1 MEEDISII
9 NSNTRN
15 ERVRNFFINN
25 KNKIISTIVVL
36 IIVLVG
42 AYSFDSYKTNKKKE
56 ISNKFNSTT
65 LAYSENTKDLTVQ
78 KLIEIINEQDPTYSP
93 LSLYFIIDNKLILNQ
108 SEINSYF
115 DVLIEKTSLDKE
127 IKNLVIYKKAL
138 FNADEAQENDLL
150 NILNPLINS
159 ESVWKSHALYLMAE
173 YFYSRD
179 QKQKSKE
186 FFNQIANLEDANSDI
201 KLQAQK
207 RLNRDLSDQTN
218 FIYIYAII
226 LIQLLYQ

>member
-1 MEEDISII
+1 MDEDISII
-9 NSNTRN
+9 NSNTRQ
-15 ERVRNFFINN
+15 EKIRNFFVSN
-25 KNKIISTIVVL
+25 KNKIISIIIILIVIL
-36 IIVLVG
+36 IG

-65 LAYSENTKDLTVQ
+65 LSHSDNTKDLTIQNLV
-78 KLIEIINEQDPTYSP
+78 EIINEQDPTYSP
-93 LSLYFIIDNKLILNQ
+93 LSLYFIIDNKLISNQ

-115 DVLIEKTSLDKE
+115 DILIEKTSLDEE

-138 FNADEAQENDLL
+138 FNADQAKENDLL

-159 ESVWKSHALYLMAE
+159 KSVWKSHALYLMAE
-173 YFYSRD
+173 YFYSKD

-186 FFNQIANLEDANSDI
+186 FFNQIANLEDANPDI

-207 RLNRDLSDQTN
+207 RLNRDLSD
-218 FIYIYAII
+218 
-226 LIQLLYQ
+226 

>member
-65 LAYSENTKDLTVQ
+65 LAYSENIKDLTVQ
-78 KLIEIINEQDPTYSP
+78 KLVEIINEQDPTYSP
-93 LSLYFIIDNKLILNQ
+93 LSLYFIIDNKLISNQ

-115 DVLIEKTSLDKE
+115 DILIEKISLDKE

-138 FNADEAQENDLL
+138 FNSDQAQESDLL

-173 YFYSRD
+173 YFYSKD

-186 FFNQIANLEDANSDI
+186 FFNQIASLEDANPDI
-201 KLQAQK
+201 KFQAQK
-207 RLNRDLSDQTN
+207 RLNRDLSD
-218 FIYIYAII
+218 
-226 LIQLLYQ
+226 

>member
-9 NSNTRN
+9 NSNTRQ
-15 ERVRNFFINN
+15 EKIRSFFVNN
-25 KNKIISTIVVL
+25 KNKIIS
-36 IIVLVG
+36 IIVILVIILVG

-65 LAYSENTKDLTVQ
+65 LTHSENTKETTV
-78 KLIEIINEQDPTYSP
+78 KNLVEIINEQDPTYSP
-93 LSLYFIIDNKLILNQ
+93 LSLYYIIDNKLISNQ

-115 DVLIEKTSLDKE
+115 DILIEKTSLDKE

-138 FNADEAQENDLL
+138 FNSDQAQESDLL

-159 ESVWKSHALYLMAE
+159 ESVWKSHALYLMGE
-173 YFYSRD
+173 YFYSKN

-207 RLNRDLSDQTN
+207 RLNRDLSD
-218 FIYIYAII
+218 
-226 LIQLLYQ
+226 

>member
-15 ERVRNFFINN
+15 EKVRNFFVNN
-25 KNKIISTIVVL
+25 KNKIISVVVVL
-36 IIVLVG
+36 VIVLIG

-56 ISNKFNSTT
+56 ISNKFNLTT
-65 LAYSENTKDLTVQ
+65 LAHSENTKDITVQ
-78 KLIEIINEQDPTYSP
+78 KLVEIINERDPTYSP
-93 LSLYFIIDNKLILNQ
+93 LSLYFIIDNKLISNQ
-108 SEINSYF
+108 GEINTYF

-127 IKNLVIYKKAL
+127 IQNLIVYKKAL
-138 FNADEAQENDLL
+138 FNADLAQESDLL
-150 NILNPLINS
+150 IILNPLINS

-173 YFYSRD
+173 YFYSKD

-186 FFNQIANLEDANSDI
+186 FFNQIISLENSNSDI

-207 RLNRDLSDQTN
+207 RLNRDLSE
-218 FIYIYAII
+218 
-226 LIQLLYQ
+226 

>member
-15 ERVRNFFINN
+15 EKVRNFFINN
-25 KNKIISTIVVL
+25 KNKIISTIGVL
-36 IIVLVG
+36 IIILVG

-56 ISNKFNSTT
+56 ISNKFNSAT
-65 LAYSENTKDLTVQ
+65 LAYSENTKEITTKNLV
-78 KLIEIINEQDPTYSP
+78 EIINEQDPTYSP
-93 LSLYFIIDNKLILNQ
+93 LSLYFIIDKKLISNQ
-108 SEINSYF
+108 SKINSYF
-115 DVLIEKTSLDKE
+115 DILIEKTSLDKE

-138 FNADEAQENDLL
+138 FNSDRAQESVLL

-173 YFYSRD
+173 YFYSKD

-186 FFNQIANLEDANSDI
+186 FFNQIANLEDANPDI

-207 RLNRDLSDQTN
+207 RLNRDLSE
-218 FIYIYAII
+218 
-226 LIQLLYQ
+226 

>member
-9 NSNTRN
+9 NSNTRQ
-15 ERVRNFFINN
+15 EKVRNFFVNN
-25 KNKIISTIVVL
+25 KNKIISTIVILV
-36 IIVLVG
+36 IILVG

-65 LAYSENTKDLTVQ
+65 LSHSDNTKELTIQNLV
-78 KLIEIINEQDPTYSP
+78 EIINEQDPTYSP
-93 LSLYFIIDNKLILNQ
+93 LSLYFIIDNKLISNQ

-115 DVLIEKTSLDKE
+115 DILIEKTSLDEE

-138 FNADEAQENDLL
+138 FNADQAQESDLL

-159 ESVWKSHALYLMAE
+159 KSVWKSHALYLMAE
-173 YFYSRD
+173 YFYSKD

-186 FFNQIANLEDANSDI
+186 FFNQIANLEDVNLDI
-201 KLQAQK
+201 KLEAQK
-207 RLNRDLSDQTN
+207 RLNRDLSD
-218 FIYIYAII
+218 
-226 LIQLLYQ
+226 

>member
-9 NSNTRN
+9 NSNTRQ
-15 ERVRNFFINN
+15 EKVRNFFVNN
-25 KNKIISTIVVL
+25 KNKIISSIVIVV
-36 IIVLVG
+36 IILVG

-65 LAYSENTKDLTVQ
+65 LSHSDNTKELTIQNLV
-78 KLIEIINEQDPTYSP
+78 EIINEQDPTYSP
-93 LSLYFIIDNKLILNQ
+93 LSLYFMIDNKLISNQ

-115 DVLIEKTSLDKE
+115 DILIEKTSLDEE

-138 FNADEAQENDLL
+138 FNADQAQESDLL

-159 ESVWKSHALYLMAE
+159 KSVWKSHALYLMAE
-173 YFYSRD
+173 YFYSKD

-186 FFNQIANLEDANSDI
+186 FFNQIANLEDANPDI
-201 KLQAQK
+201 KLEAQK
-207 RLNRDLSDQTN
+207 RLNRDLSD
-218 FIYIYAII
+218 
-226 LIQLLYQ
+226 

>member
-9 NSNTRN
+9 NSNTRQ
-15 ERVRNFFINN
+15 EKVRNFFVNN
-25 KNKIISTIVVL
+25 KNKIISTIVIL
-36 IIVLVG
+36 IIILVG

-65 LAYSENTKDLTVQ
+65 LSHSDKTKELTIQNLV
-78 KLIEIINEQDPTYSP
+78 EIINQQDPTYSP
-93 LSLYFIIDNKLILNQ
+93 LSLYFIIDNKLISDQ

-115 DVLIEKTSLDKE
+115 DILIKKTSLDEE

-138 FNADEAQENDLL
+138 FNADQAQESDLL

-159 ESVWKSHALYLMAE
+159 KSVWKSHALYLMAE
-173 YFYSRD
+173 YFYSKD

-201 KLQAQK
+201 KLQAEK
-207 RLNRDLSDQTN
+207 RLIRDLSE
-218 FIYIYAII
+218 
-226 LIQLLYQ
+226 

>member
-9 NSNTRN
+9 NSNTRQ
-15 ERVRNFFINN
+15 EKVRNFFVNN
-25 KNKIISTIVVL
+25 KNRIISTIVILV
-36 IIVLVG
+36 IILVG

-65 LAYSENTKDLTVQ
+65 LSHSDNTKDLTIQNLV
-78 KLIEIINEQDPTYSP
+78 EIINEKDPTYST
-93 LSLYFIIDNKLILNQ
+93 LSLYFIIDNKLISNQ

-115 DVLIEKTSLDKE
+115 DILIEKTSLDEE

-138 FNADEAQENDLL
+138 FNADQAQESDLL

-159 ESVWKSHALYLMAE
+159 KSVWKSHALYLMAE
-173 YFYSRD
+173 YFYSKD

-186 FFNQIANLEDANSDI
+186 FFNQIANLEDANPDI

-207 RLNRDLSDQTN
+207 RLNRDLSD
-218 FIYIYAII
+218 
-226 LIQLLYQ
+226 

>member
-9 NSNTRN
+9 NSNTRQ
-15 ERVRNFFINN
+15 EKVRNFFVNN
-25 KNKIISTIVVL
+25 KNKIISTI
-36 IIVLVG
+36 IILVIILVG

-65 LAYSENTKDLTVQ
+65 LSHSDNTKDLTIQNLV
-78 KLIEIINEQDPTYSP
+78 EIINEKDPTYSP
-93 LSLYFIIDNKLILNQ
+93 LSLYFIIDNKLISNQ

-115 DVLIEKTSLDKE
+115 DILIEKTSLDEE

-138 FNADEAQENDLL
+138 FNADQAQESDLL

-159 ESVWKSHALYLMAE
+159 KSVWKSHALYLMAE
-173 YFYSRD
+173 YFYSKD

-186 FFNQIANLEDANSDI
+186 FFNQIANLEDANPDI
-201 KLQAQK
+201 KLEAQK
-207 RLNRDLSDQTN
+207 RLNRDLSD
-218 FIYIYAII
+218 
-226 LIQLLYQ
+226 